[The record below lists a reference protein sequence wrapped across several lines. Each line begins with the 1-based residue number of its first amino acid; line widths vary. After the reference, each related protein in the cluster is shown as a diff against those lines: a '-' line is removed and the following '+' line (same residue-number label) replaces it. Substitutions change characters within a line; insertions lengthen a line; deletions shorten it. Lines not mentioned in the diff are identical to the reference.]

1 MPMLIPVQFDL
12 LTPFNL
18 RVHSVRVDVDLI
30 IMATIENFE
39 PNTLEKN
46 SSEKFFDTHI
56 MTFFKFFDSDF
67 FFFIFFSNFFK

>member
-1 MPMLIPVQFDL
+1 M
-12 LTPFNL
+12 
-18 RVHSVRVDVDLI
+18 VDGDLI

-46 SSEKFFDTHI
+46 SSENFFDTHI

-67 FFFIFFSNFFK
+67 FFFIFFTNFFK

>member
-1 MPMLIPVQFDL
+1 MLIPVQFDL

-39 PNTLEKN
+39 PNTLEKI
-46 SSEKFFDTHI
+46 DR
-56 MTFFKFFDSDF
+56 
-67 FFFIFFSNFFK
+67 NFV